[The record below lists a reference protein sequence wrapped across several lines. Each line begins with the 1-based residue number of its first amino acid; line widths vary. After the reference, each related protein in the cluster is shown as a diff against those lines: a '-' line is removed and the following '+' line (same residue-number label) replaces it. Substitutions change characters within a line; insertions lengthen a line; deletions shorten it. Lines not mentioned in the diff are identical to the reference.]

1 MASETTLTTGIRI
14 RHLTE
19 ADAAAVERL
28 AQLDSAD
35 VPAGPLL
42 GAEIEGRLL
51 AITSLSESAT
61 VADPFSRAAEL
72 RDLLELRAA
81 QLRHRQP
88 RRRRFRPDAER
99 PARATLAGSPPGA
112 GGRLLSLRPY

>member
-1 MASETTLTTGIRI
+1 MANETTHTTGIRI
-14 RHLTE
+14 RQLAE

-28 AQLDSAD
+28 AQLDSAE

-51 AITSLSESAT
+51 AVTSLSEGVT
-61 VADPFSRAAEL
+61 VADPFSRGAEL
-72 RDLLELRAA
+72 RDLLDLRAA
-81 QLRHRQP
+81 QLRQRQP
-88 RRRRFRPDAER
+88 RRRRFGAGAGR
-99 PARATLAGSPPGA
+99 PARAALAGSPPGA